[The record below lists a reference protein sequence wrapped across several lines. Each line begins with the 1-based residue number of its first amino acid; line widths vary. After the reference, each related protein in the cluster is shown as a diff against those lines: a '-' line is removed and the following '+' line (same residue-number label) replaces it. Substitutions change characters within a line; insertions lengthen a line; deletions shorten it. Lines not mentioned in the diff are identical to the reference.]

1 MAFAFTLEKWSK
13 ALAPSLAESANDER
27 IPRFLRNT
35 FPHPYTEECAV
46 FFISAVEKMRDKG
59 LFYAIV
65 SEGRAIGGIDLTL
78 QEDVHCRQAELG
90 YWLNPNFWG
99 KGIMTEAVGRICA
112 EAFEKLPV
120 NRIQA
125 QVFGEN
131 AASCRVLEKCGFQRE
146 GVLRQSIFKNGIF
159 YDERIYGL
167 LASER
172 GEL

>member
-1 MAFAFTLEKWSK
+1 MKFTLEGWSK
-13 ALAPSLAESANDER
+13 ALAPSLAESANDKR

-35 FPHPYTEECAV
+35 FPHPYTEKCAAL
-46 FFISAVEKMRDKG
+46 FISAIEKMQDKG

-65 SEGRAIGGIDLTL
+65 SEGKAIGGIDLTL
-78 QEDVHCRQAELG
+78 MEDVHSKQAELG
-90 YWLNPNFWG
+90 YWLNPAFWG
-99 KGIMTEAVGRICA
+99 NGIMTEAVRRICA

-131 AASCRVLEKCGFQRE
+131 IASFRVLEKCGFQRE
-146 GVLRQSIFKNGIF
+146 GVLRQSIYKNGIF

-172 GEL
+172 GKV

>member
-1 MAFAFTLEKWSK
+1 MKFTLEGWSK

-35 FPHPYTEECAV
+35 FPHPYTEKCSAL
-46 FFISAVEKMRDKG
+46 FISAIEKMQDKG

-65 SEGRAIGGIDLTL
+65 SEGKAIGGIDLTL
-78 QEDVHCRQAELG
+78 MEDVHSKQAELG
-90 YWLNPNFWG
+90 YWLNPAFWG
-99 KGIMTEAVGRICA
+99 NGIMTEAVRRICA

-131 AASCRVLEKCGFQRE
+131 IASFRVLEKCGFQRE
-146 GVLRQSIFKNGIF
+146 GVLRQSIYKNGIF

-172 GEL
+172 GKV

>member
-1 MAFAFTLEKWSK
+1 MKFTLEGWRR

-35 FPHPYTEECAV
+35 FPHPYTEECAELFV
-46 FFISAVEKMRDKG
+46 SAVEKMQDKG

-65 SEGRAIGGIDLTL
+65 SEGKAIGGIDLTL
-78 QEDVHCRQAELG
+78 MEDVHSTQAELG
-90 YWLNPNFWG
+90 YWLNPAFWG
-99 KGIMTEAVGRICA
+99 NGIMTEAVRRICA

-131 AASCRVLEKCGFQRE
+131 IASFRVLEKCGFQRE
-146 GVLRQSIFKNGIF
+146 GVLRQSIYKNGIF

-172 GEL
+172 GKV